1 MCLNNA
7 GRLGLVLSVF
17 VSVAWPDISGQPRQK
32 STTPRTSHVIAY
44 AKQLDVS
51 RLDPTLP
58 KRPLDRWIRDS
69 GAPADGTRWDFVKN
83 CDLKGAE
90 TNARP
95 CVQFTILHGS
105 AGIRGLIEVGTVGDG
120 VNGEPRLLNLSLMTG
135 AAHEYKGTESA
146 KKLSELPRLIA
157 KLKRY

>member
-1 MCLNNA
+1 MSEMMI
-7 GRLGLVLSVF
+7 RVMLSVL
-17 VSVAWPDISGQPRQK
+17 VSAGALGADIPGQSRQK
-32 STTPRTSHVIAY
+32 STTTRASNVIAY

-58 KRPLDRWIRDS
+58 KRPLDQWIRDS
-69 GAPADGTRWDFVKN
+69 GAPANGTRWDFVKD

-90 TNARP
+90 TNTRP

-105 AGIRGLIEVGTVGDG
+105 AGIRGLIEVGTEGDG
-120 VNGEPRLLNLSLMTG
+120 VTGEPRLLNLSLMTG
-135 AAHEYKGTESA
+135 LAHEYKGTESA

-157 KLKRY
+157 KLKQY